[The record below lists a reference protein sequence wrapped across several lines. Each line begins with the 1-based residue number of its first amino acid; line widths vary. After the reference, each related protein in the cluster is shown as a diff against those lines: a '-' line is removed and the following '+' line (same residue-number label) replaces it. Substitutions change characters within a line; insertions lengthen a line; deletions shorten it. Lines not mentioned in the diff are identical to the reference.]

1 MMNPITVEDV
11 RRDFPFF
18 GLHPELTYLDSSA
31 TSQRLKAA
39 IDAEEQ
45 YYFAGNASPFRGLYD
60 LSEKAT
66 EAYENARSTVARF
79 INAPT
84 SEDIIF
90 TRNASES
97 LNLLAYSLTNM
108 VIKPGDQIVVG
119 VTEHHSNMLPWR
131 AAARRLGAEIVYWE
145 CDPEG
150 YYDPESLK
158 NILNEKTKIVA
169 VTQVSNVFGRVNDIK
184 TFARICHENGTLLVA
199 DGAQSVPHMKVDV
212 QDLDCDFLSFSGH
225 KMLAPMGIGVLY
237 GKKDLL
243 EQMPPFMEG
252 GEMIDMVTF
261 DRVVYSPLP
270 HKFEAGTVNT
280 GGALA
285 LAAACDYYEKL
296 GLDWIEKQEGRL
308 SLHLAEGVKSVPHV
322 TMLGSQDPREHQG
335 IVAFKIDGVHPH
347 DVSAIFSDSNI
358 CIRAGHHCAQPLH
371 KFLGIPSSSRASL
384 MFYNTIE
391 EVDRFLNVLET
402 IRSQMGYGE

>member
-1 MMNPITVEDV
+1 MTTSERKREDAEI
-11 RRDFPFF
+11 RKDFP
-18 GLHPELTYLDSSA
+18 LLSPKTAYLDNSA
-31 TSQRLKAA
+31 TTQKPRQVLEAVSH
-39 IDAEEQ
+39 
-45 YYFAGNASPFRGLYD
+45 YYESENANPLRGLYQ
-60 LSEKAT
+60 LSLKAT
-66 EAYENARSTVARF
+66 DSYEQAREAVRAFIHAKST
-79 INAPT
+79 
-84 SEDIIF
+84 EEIIF
-90 TRNASES
+90 TRNATES
-97 LNLLAYSLTNM
+97 LNLVGYSWTADNL
-108 VIKPGDQIVVG
+108 KPEDEILI
-119 VTEHHSNMLPWR
+119 TILEHHSNMLPWR

-296 GLDWIEKQEGRL
+296 GCARAAHRVDRGDGAVDICLDG
-308 SLHLAEGVKSVPHV
+308 AGV
-322 TMLGSQDPREHQG
+322 LRIRQDP
-335 IVAFKIDGVHPH
+335 V
-347 DVSAIFSDSNI
+347 
-358 CIRAGHHCAQPLH
+358 
-371 KFLGIPSSSRASL
+371 
-384 MFYNTIE
+384 
-391 EVDRFLNVLET
+391 
-402 IRSQMGYGE
+402 